1 MTQIS
6 DTCWFITKKLIF
18 QQLAEA
24 PQLQSQSKLS
34 PNAFFTA
41 AQCEQSLQI
50 WPEYQNV
57 FWRNS
62 WQTYYN
68 VTDLFTSNMYVIELS
83 GFTMHWIPP
92 TPPNGHSFTLI
103 TSWLYLVL
111 GVSGDQTTSTKLCV
125 KNYNANRPNSLYAQM
140 VLVDLCNMLI
150 ARFLIN
156 LKFIY
161 KKGIVRIISQY
172 VKWTFL
178 ILPPIS
184 MLPNLQPDNFEFL
197 LQTPNNIWLSVLLD
211 IKP

>member
-1 MTQIS
+1 
-6 DTCWFITKKLIF
+6 
-18 QQLAEA
+18 
-24 PQLQSQSKLS
+24 
-34 PNAFFTA
+34 
-41 AQCEQSLQI
+41 
-50 WPEYQNV
+50 
-57 FWRNS
+57 
-62 WQTYYN
+62 
-68 VTDLFTSNMYVIELS
+68 
-83 GFTMHWIPP
+83 
-92 TPPNGHSFTLI
+92 
-103 TSWLYLVL
+103 
-111 GVSGDQTTSTKLCV
+111 
-125 KNYNANRPNSLYAQM
+125 M